1 MCALVL
7 RKGPKQN
14 MHRLIGETTHA
25 LRAAAAKW
33 LFGAAI
39 ACALP
44 IAAAAQDPGKNL
56 DTQSFGKP
64 ATKSAASAGS
74 PAFANSA
81 GIDRAQPLYLQ
92 GDELIYDNTGRR
104 VTARGNVEIYYN
116 NYILTADEVVYD
128 QRAGQLSAHGNVLL
142 REPGGASTKAE
153 RLVLSDDFRDGFV
166 QSLSF
171 VAEDDSKITA
181 RRATRREGN
190 ITEFENGKF
199 SPCKSPPGTPPAWC
213 ISAKR
218 VIHDQEAQ
226 TISYRDATFELFG
239 VPVLYVPY
247 FEHPDPTVKRKSG
260 FLTPS
265 VGNSGDLGY
274 ITEIPY
280 YWALAPNYDLTLRP
294 KYTSEQGILWQA
306 DFRHRVAVGP
316 FNGEYRIELAGID
329 QDVDDLPSST
339 ARDGLDG
346 WRGSIKTKGNLS
358 LASWWNLGWNVT
370 VESDDSFRRFYRLD
384 DILVTDRV
392 NSIYLQGISE
402 RNFLSVT
409 GYHFGG
415 LLLSDQDVSESLVHP
430 VVDWNYVVNAPVVGG
445 ELSWNLN
452 ALSYTREQ
460 DFQDGGGT
468 QRSVNSV
475 LHRASVDINWRR
487 RMMDRIGISYTPF
500 ASLRGDAATY
510 QDVVDPLTDNLISDK
525 TVLRGTAAAGILTA
539 YPWIKHTPS
548 ASHTIEPIGQIIA
561 RSSRVGNQNGLPN
574 EDARSLVF
582 DDTNLFEVDKY
593 SGYDRLETGTR
604 ANVGLQYTFQLNT
617 GGYAR
622 ILAGQSFHLAG
633 RNSYADPIGN
643 EPTTDTSG
651 TRNISHTGDAGL
663 DTTRSDY
670 VLGSYI
676 APTSNLRF
684 VGQAR
689 FDETDLDLRRTDFH
703 ASANYGPFVAQAS
716 YSYTAP
722 NSSIDNT
729 SPQQDVLSSL
739 WLQISDRWSLGGAL
753 RYDID
758 EEQIRQEALSLRY
771 ADECYVFTT
780 TYQSSNITDTD
791 NGITKDQTIMVRIE
805 FKHLGGFDYKTDGL
819 DFDNG
824 LNQ

>member
-1 MCALVL
+1 MCAFVL
-7 RKGPKQN
+7 RKGPKQK
-14 MHRLIGETTHA
+14 MHRLIGETTNV
-25 LRAAAAKW
+25 LRATAAKW
-33 LFGAAI
+33 LFGAAM
-39 ACALP
+39 ACVLP
-44 IAAAAQDPGKNL
+44 ITATAQQFDKDL
-56 DTQSFGKP
+56 DTQSFGKT
-64 ATKSAASAGS
+64 ATKPAATNDAPLSARRAR
-74 PAFANSA
+74 
-81 GIDRAQPLYLQ
+81 IDRAQPLYLQ

-116 NYILTADEVVYD
+116 NYILTADEVIYD

-142 REPGGASTKAE
+142 REPGGGTTKAE

-171 VAEDDSKITA
+171 VAQDDSKITA

-199 SPCKSPPGTPPAWC
+199 TPCKSPPGTPPAWC

-226 TISYRDATFELFG
+226 TISYRDAAFELFG

-265 VGNSGDLGY
+265 IGSSGDLGY
-274 ITEIPY
+274 VTEIPY
-280 YWALAPNYDLTLRP
+280 YWALAPNYDFTFHPR
-294 KYTSEQGILWQA
+294 YTSEQGILWQGS
-306 DFRHRVAVGP
+306 FRHRIAVGP
-316 FNGEYRIELAGID
+316 FSGQYRVELAGID

-339 ARDGLDG
+339 ARDSLDG
-346 WRGSIKTKGNLS
+346 WRGSIKTRGDLS
-358 LASWWNLGWNVT
+358 LASWWNLGWDIT
-370 VESDDSFRRFYRLD
+370 LESDDSFRRFYRLD
-384 DILVTDRV
+384 DILLTDRV
-392 NSIYLQGISE
+392 NKVFLNGISE
-402 RNFLSVT
+402 RNYLAIT

-415 LLLSDQDVSESLVHP
+415 LLLSDQDVSESQVHP

-445 ELSWNLN
+445 ELSWNVN
-452 ALSYTREQ
+452 ALSFTREL
-460 DFQDGGGT
+460 DFQDSGGE

-510 QDVVDPLTDNLISDK
+510 KDVVDPLNDNLIRDK
-525 TVLRGTAAAGILTA
+525 TVLQGTAAAGILAA
-539 YPWIKHTPS
+539 YPWIKHTAE

-604 ANVGLQYTFQLNT
+604 ANVGVQYTFQLNT

-622 ILAGQSFHLAG
+622 ILAGQSFHLDG

-643 EPTTDTSG
+643 EPTTNTAG
-651 TRNISHTGDAGL
+651 TRNISHTGNAGL
-663 DTTRSDY
+663 DTSKSDF

-676 APTSNLRF
+676 APTANLRF
-684 VGQAR
+684 LGQAR
-689 FDETDLDLRRTDFH
+689 FDETDLDLRRTDLYAT
-703 ASANYGPFVAQAS
+703 ASYGPFVAQAS

-722 NSSIDNT
+722 NSTVDNI
-729 SPQQDVLSSL
+729 SPQQDILGSL
-739 WLQISDRWSLGGAL
+739 WVQVSERWSLGGML

-758 EEQIRQEALSLRY
+758 EEQIRQDALSLRY

-780 TYQSSNITDTD
+780 TYQSSNITDAD
-791 NGITKDQTIMVRIE
+791 NGITKDQTFMVRIE
-805 FKHLGGFDYKTDGL
+805 FKHLGGFDYKTDTL
-819 DFDNG
+819 DFGGG